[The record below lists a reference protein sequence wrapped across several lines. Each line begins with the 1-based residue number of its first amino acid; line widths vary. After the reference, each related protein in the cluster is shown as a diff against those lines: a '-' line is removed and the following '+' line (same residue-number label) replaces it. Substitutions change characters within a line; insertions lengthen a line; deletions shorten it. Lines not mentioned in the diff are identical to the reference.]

1 MSPSAELV
9 RTGLRGPLADMGV
22 DLEDV
27 EVVKAGRR
35 HVVRVVVDRDGGVD
49 LDLVASVSQRVSE
62 LLDAPPLSD
71 QLPGPFVLEVTSPG
85 VNRPLTEPRHWR
97 RARGRLVQATMADGR
112 IVAGRVIDVPTDTL
126 AIVSTDSGD
135 VTVTIAD
142 VEQALVQVE
151 FNRAD
156 APVDADATED
166 ADAPEDEE

>member
-1 MSPSAELV
+1 MTQTAN
-9 RTGLRGPLADMGV
+9 
-22 DLEDV
+22 
-27 EVVKAGRR
+27 
-35 HVVRVVVDRDGGVD
+35 H
-49 LDLVASVSQRVSE
+49 
-62 LLDAPPLSD
+62 
-71 QLPGPFVLEVTSPG
+71 
-85 VNRPLTEPRHWR
+85 HY
-97 RARGRLVQATMADGR
+97 
-112 IVAGRVIDVPTDTL
+112 DVPTDTL